1 METIRL
7 QSEVSFDAL
16 LNGVEQMNTQDL
28 ERFANQVLVIRARR
42 RAPTLPR
49 RESEL
54 LQQINQRLP
63 VELEHKFGVLTA
75 KRRSETLTPDE
86 HQELLELV
94 DEIEQRDAKRVEYLA
109 ELAQLRNVPL
119 RTLMAQLGIQ
129 PPAYA

>member
-1 METIRL
+1 MATIQL

-16 LNGVEQMNTQDL
+16 INGVEQMDTSDL
-28 ERFANQVLVIRARR
+28 ERFANQVLIIRARR

-63 VELEHKFGVLTA
+63 VELEHKFGALTA
-75 KRRSETLTPDE
+75 KRRAETLTPDE